1 MCDISTVS
9 AGDAEPVD
17 VLDGPTVDLA
27 EDVEEVLM
35 LHHSPKHRWYYL
47 PGQLPTELLIFKT
60 ADDHTEEGASS
71 GTPHSAFDLN
81 TPNECSVLRESIEL
95 RALMK

>member
-1 MCDISTVS
+1 LYDWPLAMCDISTVS

-35 LHHSPKHRWYYL
+35 LHHSPKHRWY
-47 PGQLPTELLIFKT
+47 
-60 ADDHTEEGASS
+60 EEGASS
-71 GTPHSAFDLN
+71 GKS
-81 TPNECSVLRESIEL
+81 S
-95 RALMK
+95 